1 MKSLLSSLLLV
12 GVAGLVLGCGGS
24 QEELDSKQDA
34 IFVKTYN
41 ATADTYVMGNNSG
54 GHGSEEGIV
63 VSRFPS
69 NSYRRVGF
77 LSFSVAPGTFDTALL
92 SFQLRYYT
100 DYGVDSA
107 NINIYGIADAST
119 GCQEYFSESGLV
131 YISVPFADFAQ
142 ADGINNTSACLT
154 SSTPLAT
161 LSVSASQVGQ
171 RINISSPALTAFV
184 NANTSTNVSFVLTTD
199 TLGPFISFASR
210 ENATYTPPTLKV
222 THRAT
227 CSELQADLV
236 DGTLSGVYTGA
247 NLSLCELSGANL
259 SGANLGGANLSG
271 ANLSGANLSSANLSG
286 VNFSGAN
293 LSGANLSGANLS
305 AVADLTGVNLSGAN
319 LNHADLTGVNLSGY
333 NLSGA
338 NLSYANIYYVDL
350 NHADLNHADLSN
362 ADLTYANL
370 TYADLSYALVSNTT
384 FYHTD
389 LRSSNLSHTALYLSH
404 FDANFDGANLSYAD
418 LRGFYFTDGS
428 NNSGM
433 NFSHA
438 NLTYASIKYA
448 NLSNCDFSHANL
460 SHANL
465 DFADFSHANL
475 GGANLQ
481 IASLTWTRFSYANL
495 YQANFGGTNFDRIE
509 TEFTI
514 CPDGFNTGS
523 VKNCDEH
530 MAY

>member
-1 MKSLLSSLLLV
+1 MKSLLSPLLLV

-259 SGANLGGANLSG
+259 SGANL
-271 ANLSGANLSSANLSG
+271 
-286 VNFSGAN
+286 
-293 LSGANLSGANLS
+293 S